1 MVIGTSVLR
10 GGLKC
15 SEVCWREQGDEIEE
29 PVWQPESW
37 WLFTG
42 SDILVDQAR
51 KEWELLDKGFYT
63 VAAELTN
70 KFGKKFYKFI

>member
-1 MVIGTSVLR
+1 MSRSV
-10 GGLKC
+10 
-15 SEVCWREQGDEIEE
+15 Q
-29 PVWQPESW
+29 VWQPESW

-51 KEWELLDKGFYT
+51 KEWELLEKGFYT
-63 VAAELTN
+63 VVAELTN

>member
-1 MVIGTSVLR
+1 MYKRVAAAF
-10 GGLKC
+10 
-15 SEVCWREQGDEIEE
+15 
-29 PVWQPESW
+29 PVAYKKMTHPDGYFNSYGSWQPESW